1 MSRVTAPIALR
12 NTAND
17 LSTAATRLVDVSRAM
32 RNVRALATR
41 AAAGDAKVFITG
53 ESGVGKDVVAQY
65 IHAHS
70 SRASRPYIAVNCA
83 AIADSLLE
91 TELFGHARGSFTGAY
106 RDRMGRLE
114 AAHRGT
120 IFLDEIAE
128 MTLQMQAHLLRFL
141 ESGEIQPV
149 GSSGSPI
156 KLDVRIISATN
167 RDLEQLVATGAFRSD
182 LLYRIKVLHIHVP
195 PLRERKEDLSLL
207 IDAAATRTGRQIR
220 FTEAALQA
228 LSRYRWPGNVRELQ
242 NVIEQAAW
250 MSESGEVDT
259 GRPPGNCPARI
270 DGHSDSSSR
279 TSAASGRRPL
289 QYARRRPLH
298 VLGTHSSAAA
308 QARHHPA
315 RSATARQPRPDLDA
329 RQLPR
334 TAEVVRHGRGRL
346 QALHEFPR
354 RARMHGG
361 LSPVPGAAP
370 HGAPDAAL
378 DAARP
383 AHYAPVQG
391 ILSPAPDQRRILV
404 WLPRF
409 SLLSSSARTA
419 RGY

>member
-12 NTAND
+12 TTAND

-149 GSSGSPI
+149 GTSGSPI

-259 GRPPGNCPARI
+259 ADLPETVRL
-270 DGHSDSSSR
+270 
-279 TSAASGRRPL
+279 ASTDTLTPRRE
-289 QYARRRPLH
+289 RRRRLADDLYSTLVEGHYTFWGHIHPLLLKRDITRH
-298 VLGTHSSAAA
+298 DLRQLVSLGLTSTRGNYRGLLKLFGMDEGDYKRFMNFLAAHECTVDYRQFRA
-308 QARHHPA
+308 PHL
-315 RSATARQPRPDLDA
+315 TARPTQLAMSLD
-329 RQLPR
+329 
-334 TAEVVRHGRGRL
+334 
-346 QALHEFPR
+346 
-354 RARMHGG
+354 
-361 LSPVPGAAP
+361 
-370 HGAPDAAL
+370 
-378 DAARP
+378 
-383 AHYAPVQG
+383 
-391 ILSPAPDQRRILV
+391 RRIT
-404 WLPRF
+404 RQ
-409 SLLSSSARTA
+409 SKES
-419 RGY
+419 